1 MTAPAPNATPNKK
14 HRITCL
20 HCGKRPRMKSKTAKY
35 CNATCRNNAR
45 NESRRVKYL
54 YNATNS
60 PFFQELA
67 RQAIRARTDLIF
79 DGFTEEDLGALYD
92 VYALAQKYNGY
103 GERKQAGLAP
113 FELSHIFPVRGESAV
128 GLFRA
133 DNLVIAPR
141 GLNRSHSTRH
151 FSGGAS
157 ISRDKLTPRHFL
169 DRDSSEKDVIAR
181 IIKIIGED
189 VVLAVVESRKIQ
201 PFKRNALVCWLREHL
216 DHDNPDHDKHFAV
229 LDSASAKVLGAIKRE
244 VQGKEALDGSGSW
257 SPRMSDEVTVL
268 AAEWERI
275 GKTYRPEILPAIER
289 LRFIEA
295 NTSRRLRLE
304 FEIDDAGV
312 QMVFD
317 MLHGKPVSTVQP
329 LIDAVLDKALS
340 NDAMYRPTPELKALA
355 VVVAP
360 RVIGSF
366 SRELD
371 GELIDYVP
379 KLTGQDHHADDVPSW
394 SL

>member
-1 MTAPAPNATPNKK
+1 MALATPATKPNKK

-35 CNATCRNNAR
+35 CNTTCRNDAR
-45 NESRRVKYL
+45 NELRRTKYL

-79 DGFTEEDLGALYD
+79 DGFTKEDLGALYD

-103 GERKQAGLAP
+103 GERKNVGLAP
-113 FELSHIFPVRGESAV
+113 FELSHICPVRGESTV

-157 ISRDKLTPRHFL
+157 ISRDKLSLGHYL
-169 DRDSSEKDVIAR
+169 DRDSNEKDVIAR

-216 DHDNPDHDKHFAV
+216 DKDNPDHDKHFAV
-229 LDSASAKVLGAIKRE
+229 LDSASAKVLGVIKRE
-244 VQGKEALDGSGSW
+244 VQGKEALDGSGW
-257 SPRMSDEVTVL
+257 SPSMSDEVTVL
-268 AAEWERI
+268 LAEWERI
-275 GKTYRPEILPAIER
+275 GKAYRPEILPAIER
-289 LRFIEA
+289 LRFIES

-304 FEIDDAGV
+304 FEIDDAGI

-329 LIDAVLDKALS
+329 LIDAVLAKALS
-340 NDAMYRPTPELKALA
+340 NDAMHQPTPELKALG

-379 KLTGQDHHADDVPSW
+379 RLTGQVHHADDVPSW

>member
-1 MTAPAPNATPNKK
+1 
-14 HRITCL
+14 
-20 HCGKRPRMKSKTAKY
+20 
-35 CNATCRNNAR
+35 
-45 NESRRVKYL
+45 L

-103 GERKQAGLAP
+103 GERKKAGLAP
-113 FELSHIFPVRGESAV
+113 FELSHIYPVRGESSV

-151 FSGGAS
+151 FSGGAF

-169 DRDSSEKDVIAR
+169 DRDSNEKDAIAR

-229 LDSASAKVLGAIKRE
+229 LDSASATVLGAIKRE
-244 VQGKEALDGSGSW
+244 VQGKEPLDGGGW

-268 AAEWERI
+268 LAEWERI
-275 GKTYRPEILPAIER
+275 GKSCRPEIIPAIER

-304 FEIDDAGV
+304 FEIDEAGI

-340 NDAMYRPTPELKALA
+340 NDTMYQPTSELKALG

-360 RVIGSF
+360 RVIGGF
-366 SRELD
+366 SLELD

-379 KLTGQDHHADDVPSW
+379 RLTGQDHHADDVPSW

>member
-1 MTAPAPNATPNKK
+1 MALAAPVRTPKKK

-35 CNATCRNNAR
+35 CNAACRNSAR
-45 NESRRVKYL
+45 NESRRVTYL

-67 RQAIRARTDLIF
+67 RQAIRARTELIF
-79 DGFTEEDLGALYD
+79 EGFTEEDLGALYD

-103 GERKQAGLAP
+103 GERKSAGLAP
-113 FELSHIFPVRGESAV
+113 FELSHICPVRGETTV

-141 GLNRSHSTRH
+141 GLNRSHSVRH

-157 ISRDKLTPRHFL
+157 ISRAKVSPRHFL
-169 DRDSSEKDVIAR
+169 GRDSNQKEVIER

-189 VVLAVVESRKIQ
+189 TVLAVVESRKIQ
-201 PFKRNALVCWLREHL
+201 PAKRHALVCWLREHL
-216 DHDNPDHDKHFAV
+216 DHDNPDHAKHFAI
-229 LDSASAKVLGAIKRE
+229 LESASATVLAGIKRE
-244 VQGKEALDGSGSW
+244 VQGKEALDGSGW

-268 AAEWERI
+268 LAEWERI
-275 GKTYRPEILPAIER
+275 GKAYRPDILPAIER

-295 NTSRRLRLE
+295 GTSRRLRLE
-304 FEIDDAGV
+304 FEIDDAGI

-317 MLHGKPVSTVQP
+317 MLHGKPVSTVKP

-340 NDAMYRPTPELKALA
+340 NDMVYQPTLELKALGA
-355 VVVAP
+355 VVVP
-360 RVIGSF
+360 RVLGCF
-366 SRELD
+366 SSELD
-371 GELIDYVP
+371 GELISFVP
-379 KLTGQDHHADDVPSW
+379 RLTGLDPHADDVPLW

>member
-1 MTAPAPNATPNKK
+1 
-14 HRITCL
+14 
-20 HCGKRPRMKSKTAKY
+20 MKSKTAKY
-35 CNATCRNNAR
+35 CNATCRNDAR
-45 NESRRVKYL
+45 NESRRIKYL

-79 DGFTEEDLGALYD
+79 KGFTEEDLGALYD

-103 GERKQAGLAP
+103 GERKKAGLPP
-113 FELSHIFPVRGESAV
+113 FELSHICPVRGESTV

-141 GLNRSHSTRH
+141 GANRSHGVKH

-157 ISRDKLTPRHFL
+157 ISRDKLSPGHYL
-169 DRDSSEKDVIAR
+169 DRDSNEKDVIAR
-181 IIKIIGED
+181 IIKIIGEKI
-189 VVLAVVESRKIQ
+189 VLAVVESRKIQ

-216 DHDNPDHDKHFAV
+216 DKDNPDHAKHFAV
-229 LDSASAKVLGAIKRE
+229 LESASATVLGAIKRE
-244 VQGKEALDGSGSW
+244 VQGKEALDSGGWYCMFS
-257 SPRMSDEVTVL
+257 EEATVL
-268 AAEWERI
+268 VAEWERI
-275 GKTYRPEILPAIER
+275 GKAYRPEILPAIER
-289 LRFIEA
+289 LTFIEA
-295 NTSRRLRLE
+295 NTSKRLRLA
-304 FEIDDAGV
+304 FEIDDVGI

-317 MLHGKPVSTVQP
+317 MLHGKSVSTVQP

-340 NDAMYRPTPELKALA
+340 NDAMYQPTPELKALA
-355 VVVAP
+355 VVEVP

-366 SRELD
+366 SSELD
-371 GELIDYVP
+371 GELISYVP
-379 KLTGQDHHADDVPSW
+379 RLTGQDHHADDVPSW